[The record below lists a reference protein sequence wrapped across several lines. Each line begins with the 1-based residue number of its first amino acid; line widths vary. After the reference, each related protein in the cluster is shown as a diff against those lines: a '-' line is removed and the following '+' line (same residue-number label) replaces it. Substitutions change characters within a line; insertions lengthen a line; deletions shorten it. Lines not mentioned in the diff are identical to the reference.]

1 MKQLNIIKP
10 AFGFFISILLLLF
23 FTGCD
28 EFLIPDKD
36 NVYTETEIAKDPS
49 MAEGILLNAYSSV
62 PGTSSFTEVATDDAV
77 SNDNSNNYRLAS
89 NGEWKST
96 NNPFNVWGASYTNIA
111 YANLFLNVVDKVV
124 WSYKSEWQNEQFKK
138 RLSAEAYA
146 LRALYQFRLLQA
158 HSGYDAQGNLLGF
171 PIVDKSISIN
181 DNWKTLPRDN
191 YDTCVAR
198 IIADLEIAIEGLP
211 DVYADADASD
221 PDKAL
226 KDAVYGSRF
235 SNRINKRAAQM
246 LKARTLLHAASP
258 AFNPSGD
265 KTKWAAAA
273 DAVAAVIDAYGG
285 LSKLTNARLEY
296 YLSETSTDILWR
308 KDYTTS
314 RSLEA
319 DNFPPSLYGN
329 GRVNPSQNFV
339 DEFPTINGVPIKLN
353 PANYD
358 ITQPY
363 KNRDPRLAK
372 YVICNGSSYKGT
384 VINTID
390 GAKDGINMLAGAST
404 RTGYYLKKLLSSNVN
419 LTPGNII
426 NQRRFVTLMRY
437 TEAFLIYAEAANEAW
452 GPDGTGSHSYSA
464 RQVIAKIR
472 ETAGISTDNYIGTIT
487 TPDEM
492 QKLIRSE
499 RRIELSFEGFRFWD
513 IRRWNDI
520 TKMKEAAMGTQ
531 NGGLSSINVEN
542 RVYDDFMIY
551 GPIPDS
557 EFRKGL
563 VQNEGW

>member
-1 MKQLNIIKP
+1 MKQFNIIRQVF
-10 AFGFFISILLLLF
+10 ALTVSALLILLFL
-23 FTGCD
+23 GCD
-28 EFLIPDKD
+28 EFLTPDKD
-36 NVYTETEIAKDPS
+36 NVYLETEILKDPS
-49 MAEGILLNAYSSV
+49 MAEGILLKAYSGV
-62 PGTSSFTEVATDDAV
+62 PAISNFSEVATDDAV
-77 SNDNSNNYRLAS
+77 SNDNANNFRLAS
-89 NGEWKST
+89 TGEWKST
-96 NNPFNVWGASYTNIA
+96 NNPFSVWNNSYTNIA
-111 YANLFLNVVDKVV
+111 YVNLFLNVVDKVV
-124 WSYKSEWQNEQFKK
+124 WSYKSDWQNENFRK
-138 RLSAEAYA
+138 RLTAEAYA

-181 DNWKTLPRDN
+181 DNWKTLPRDS
-191 YDTCVAR
+191 YDACVAH

-211 DVYADADASD
+211 DVYADAGASD

-235 SNRINKRAAQM
+235 TNRINKRAAQM

-265 KTKWAAAA
+265 KTKWVAAA
-273 DAVAAVIDAYGG
+273 DAAAAVIDAYGG
-285 LSKLTNARLEY
+285 LTKLTSSRLEY

-329 GRVNPSQNFV
+329 GRVNPTQNFV
-339 DEFPTINGVPIKLN
+339 DEFPTINGVPIKMN
-353 PANYD
+353 PANFD
-358 ITQPY
+358 VTQPY

-372 YVICNGSSYKGT
+372 YVIYNGSSYKNT

-404 RTGYYLKKLLSSNVN
+404 RTGYYLKKLLNSNVN

-437 TEAFLIYAEAANEAW
+437 TEAFLMYAEAANEAW
-452 GPDGTGSHSYSA
+452 GPDGTGSHNYSA

-472 ETAGISTDNYIGTIT
+472 ETAGITTDNYIGTIT
-487 TPDEM
+487 TPEEM
-492 QKLIRSE
+492 QRLIRSE
-499 RRIELSFEGFRFWD
+499 RRIELSFEGSRFWD
-513 IRRWNDI
+513 IRRWKDI
-520 TKMKEAAMGTQ
+520 AKMKETAKGTMD
-531 NGGLSSINVEN
+531 GGISAIDVEKRMYN
-542 RVYDDFMIY
+542 DFMIY

>member
-1 MKQLNIIKP
+1 MKQFNIIKP
-10 AFGFFISILLLLF
+10 AFAFIGGVLLTLF
-23 FTGCD
+23 FAGCD
-28 EFLIPDKD
+28 DFLTPDKD

-62 PGTSSFTEVATDDAV
+62 PGTSGFSEVATDDAV
-77 SNDNSNNYRLAS
+77 SNDNANNFRLAS

-111 YANLFLNVVDKVV
+111 YVNLFLNVVDQVT
-124 WSYKSEWQNEQFKK
+124 WSYKSEWLNENFKK
-138 RLSAEAYA
+138 RLTAEAYA

-158 HSGYDAQGNLLGF
+158 HSGYDEDGNLLGF
-171 PIVDKSISIN
+171 PIVDQSITIN
-181 DNWKTLPRDN
+181 DDWKSMPRDS
-191 YDTCVAR
+191 YDKCVSR
-198 IIADLEIAIEGLP
+198 ILDDLEIAIEGLP

-221 PDKAL
+221 PDKAE

-235 SNRINKRAAQM
+235 LNRINKRVALM

-258 AFNPSGD
+258 AFNPSND
-265 KTKWAAAA
+265 KSKWAAAA
-273 DAVAAVIDAYGG
+273 DASADLIDAYGG
-285 LSKLTNARLEY
+285 LSKLANSRLEY
-296 YLSETSTDILWR
+296 YLNETSADILWR
-308 KDYTTS
+308 KDYTNS

-329 GRVNPSQNFV
+329 GRVNPTQNFV
-339 DEFPTINGVPIKLN
+339 DEFPTVDGMPVSMN
-353 PANYD
+353 PVNYD

-372 YVICNGSSYKGT
+372 YVIYNGSSYKGT

-390 GAKDGINMLAGAST
+390 GAKDGVNMLAGAST

-437 TEAFLIYAEAANEAW
+437 TEAFLMYAEAANEAW
-452 GPDGTGSHSYSA
+452 GPDGTGMHAYSA
-464 RQVIAKIR
+464 RQVISKIR
-472 ETAGISTDNYIGTIT
+472 ETAGITTDNYIATIT
-487 TPDEM
+487 TTGEM
-492 QKLIRSE
+492 QQLIHSE

-513 IRRWNDI
+513 IRRWKDLA
-520 TKMKEAAMGTQ
+520 KMQETAEGTL
-531 NGGLSSINVEN
+531 NGGISSMNVEN